1 MSASSIIPISRRSSC
16 GAIPTIGANTPRL
29 LAAEPVQRGHPPSG
43 GSRVHGALNFLV
55 DPRRPADEL
64 PAIWRAEDNPSV
76 VIIAIPNQVFSPISD
91 VIEGSN
97 KLADEETRSGRHL
110 VLATMSGRHRL
121 LVTRSAT
128 VPTYLLPADAK
139 VTTRLA
145 ATSAFHASAVSYPP
159 SLRKLP
165 LSPSPYQRHRLAL
178 LLAILDRSDDH
189 GRETPTLRDL
199 ARDIIFPGLDVG
211 TAIDWK
217 TSSHRRQVQRLVSEA
232 RRMAL
237 VGFRELLRH
246 GAHQV
251 PVTPSDNHRP

>member
-1 MSASSIIPISRRSSC
+1 M
-16 GAIPTIGANTPRL
+16 
-29 LAAEPVQRGHPPSG
+29 QRGHLPAG

-55 DPRRPADEL
+55 DPQLSADEV
-64 PAIWRAEDNPSV
+64 PAIWRVEDNPSV
-76 VIIAIPNQVFSPISD
+76 VVIAIPDHVVSAISD
-91 VIEGSN
+91 VIDGSTR
-97 KLADEETRSGRHL
+97 LADQETRAGRHL
-110 VLATMSGRHRL
+110 VLATRSGRHRL
-121 LVTRSAT
+121 LVTRSDT
-128 VPTYLLPADAK
+128 VPTYLLPADAE
-139 VTTRLA
+139 VIIRLA
-145 ATSAFHASAVSYPP
+145 ATSAFHASTVSYSP

-178 LLAILDRSDDH
+178 LLAILDRCDDH

-199 ARDIIFPGLDVG
+199 ARDIIFLGLDAG

-237 VGFRELLRH
+237 VGFRALLRH